1 VHPQGLPVMYVNI
14 VLHVYLFYFSFLLM
28 YYLDNLDCEQKMRCV
43 EVPHAKLFGKEMIQK
58 LVKADKKEK
67 DGLTIFGNL
76 NVSIFSSNVVYI
88 TLTVTP
94 RFSNCTC
101 SSNVVYS
108 LHPKL

>member
-1 VHPQGLPVMYVNI
+1 MYVNI

-58 LVKADKKEK
+58 LVKADKQEK
-67 DGLTIFGNL
+67 DGLTTFGNL

-88 TLTVTP
+88 T
-94 RFSNCTC
+94 FNSN
-101 SSNVVYS
+101 SEVF
-108 LHPKL
+108 KLYMQ